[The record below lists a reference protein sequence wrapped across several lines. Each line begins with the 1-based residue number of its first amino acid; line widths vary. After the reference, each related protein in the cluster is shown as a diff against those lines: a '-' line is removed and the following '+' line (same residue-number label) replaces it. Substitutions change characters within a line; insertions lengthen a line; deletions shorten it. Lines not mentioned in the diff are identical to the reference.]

1 MLGLSRRD
9 LFYNLLVWSA
19 VSLFTA
25 TQLHLKSVQANQDS
39 SWVAI
44 FQVQLL
50 VWLLWGFIT
59 PLIYWIAH
67 RFRINRQNFFIRL
80 FIHLPISIGI
90 VLIYLSA
97 YSVIWNLNQ
106 YGSMDWS
113 SFRGIGTVL
122 FLNLFHWHFFIY
134 IAIIGVV
141 HANIYLS
148 SSKEQEVRNALLE
161 KELLTSKLNFLKMQL
176 QPHFLFNTLNGIV
189 SSIHQKKTDTAAS
202 MTTELSE
209 LLRTSLSENDQQ
221 ITSLEKELRY
231 VKMYLNIEKHRFKQ
245 LKVHYQIPD
254 SLLKV
259 EVPNFFLQPLVE
271 NAIKHG
277 ISKQSKA
284 ERIEISAEKINDS
297 LLFSIYNDGPPI
309 TKYAEGV
316 GLSNLRKRLRAI
328 YESLGKFN
336 IYAHG
341 SGTKVEVSLP
351 I

>member
-1 MLGLSRRD
+1 
-9 LFYNLLVWSA
+9 
-19 VSLFTA
+19 
-25 TQLHLKSVQANQDS
+25 
-39 SWVAI
+39 
-44 FQVQLL
+44 
-50 VWLLWGFIT
+50 
-59 PLIYWIAH
+59 
-67 RFRINRQNFFIRL
+67 
-80 FIHLPISIGI
+80 
-90 VLIYLSA
+90 
-97 YSVIWNLNQ
+97 
-106 YGSMDWS
+106 
-113 SFRGIGTVL
+113 VL

-161 KELLTSKLNFLKMQL
+161 KELLTNKLNFLKMQL

-221 ITSLEKELRY
+221 ITSLEKELKY

-254 SLLKV
+254 DLLKV

-284 ERIEISAEKINDS
+284 ERIEISAAQIDDS

-309 TKYAEGV
+309 AKYAEGV
-316 GLSNLRKRLRAI
+316 GLSNLRKRLRTI

-336 IYAHG
+336 IYAHDN
-341 SGTKVEVSLP
+341 GTKVEVSLP